1 MKESVFVL
9 DSVNNSTVMEK
20 RLRTFKAILVIHNKK
35 DMSYS
40 TVKTT
45 KTRFKF

>member
-1 MKESVFVL
+1 MKDICNMKESVFV
-9 DSVNNSTVMEK
+9 MEK
-20 RLRTFKAILVIHNKK
+20 RLRAFKAILVIHKEK